1 MSQNSKKEKVAEAA
15 LDYIDNNESL
25 GIGSGSTV
33 NILIDKLAKV
43 KNKIECVV
51 SSSEKSTQLLLANGF
66 KVSQLSEVGKLTK
79 YIDGADEVNK
89 YLQMIKGGGGALT
102 REKILAHNSEK
113 FICIVDESKKVDV
126 LGKFPLPIEV
136 IPIARS
142 SVSLELIKI
151 GGRPVL
157 RSDFITDNG
166 NLIIDVHNLEILEPI
181 DLEKKINNIPGVVT
195 NGIFALDHANL
206 LLCANEREVEISEPI
221 V

>member
-15 LDYIDNNESL
+15 LDYIDNNEYL

-33 NILIDKLAKV
+33 NILIDKLVKV
-43 KNKIECVV
+43 KNKIERVV

-66 KVSQLSEVGKLTK
+66 QVSQLSEVGKLTK

-102 REKILAHNSEK
+102 REKILAHNSDK

-126 LGKFPLPIEV
+126 LGNFPLPIEV

-142 SVSLELIKI
+142 CVSMELIRI
-151 GGRPVL
+151 GGRPVM
-157 RSDFITDNG
+157 RSNYVTDNG
-166 NLIIDVHNLEILEPI
+166 NLIIDVHNLEILQPI
-181 DLEKKINNIPGVVT
+181 KLEKKINNIPGVVT

-206 LLCANEREVEISEPI
+206 LLCATESEVEISEPI